1 MATDTHRN
9 IVFKQPSELTGD
21 TVAEIFDNEWVKST
35 FIITDKEF
43 KTGGGSWWTNPQTG
57 VLEKKDIS
65 PYEQWIRSNRYSTS
79 ADHKFASTSPGMS
92 LGVNPKPQFTR
103 YCDIRSKGRV
113 QTRPDVTVSSSNHH
127 STGLGMGGY
136 YSTAI
141 DDNQQRVFFR
151 FGVPTYMPLPIWIA
165 KAFDINRAVLQGRG
179 TITSTFLEAVNVIS
193 TFFMWKKAFLMSL
206 AMFAVKTLS
215 SNSRFYSVK
224 PTMYVYWSTVENI
237 LNSLVARRTML
248 PHILKDYNYK
258 LQETVGDPPQM
269 TEAFLNELNKFIPD
283 IIPDPST
290 GRISVFAIALRG
302 QSVFNRIRMKELT
315 DNVNIN
321 KIDDATLNQAE
332 GVDGRPHLDMESI
345 TPNKPYAATSNADGS
360 WVTYLFKKASQALM
374 GSPADDNVE
383 GLDDKSATMSNTMS
397 FHPMFTDTN
406 GKPIN
411 VSLDPNDP
419 NDSPDKKIMDNV
431 NNKKEEMNKYADY
444 VLAELTEGAAF
455 AVFNVESTGSVGESF
470 SSSFGANPIE
480 ATFNAFSAKAR
491 NLGSLLSSATEVPI
505 IGDALKLAADTGAL
519 ILSNNT
525 FGLANPLLALAYG
538 VNVSMP
544 KIWES
549 SSASLPKSSYKIKL
563 ISPYGNSYSQLFNIY
578 MPLAMILAGSLP
590 RTTGASS
597 YNSPFFCEC
606 YDKGRNNIQLG
617 MISNVSITRGTS
629 NLAFSR
635 AGHPNAIDVDMT
647 VESLDEIVSVDVSSS
662 GVISKLANLPDFGE
676 TPFTGYMNT
685 IAAVDV
691 HTLAFRVPMIR
702 LKLAEK
708 YMIAKSVINPD
719 PAAFAAFTVQNIPGL
734 GFAQNFLGNPAAT
747 LQDLGNI

>member
-1 MATDTHRN
+1 MSITANTN

-21 TVAEIFDNEWVKST
+21 TVAEIFDSEWVKST
-35 FIITDKEF
+35 FVVTDQDMQV
-43 KTGGGSWWTNPQTG
+43 GGQ
-57 VLEKKDIS
+57 
-65 PYEQWIRSNRYSTS
+65 YETWIRSNRYATT
-79 ADHKFASTSPGMS
+79 ADHKFGSTSPGMS

-103 YCDIRSKGRV
+103 YCDVRSKGRLKD
-113 QTRPDVTVSSSNHH
+113 RPDVTVSEDNYHGS
-127 STGLGMGGY
+127 GLGMGGY
-136 YSTAI
+136 YSAAI

-179 TITSTFLEAVNVIS
+179 TITSTFLEAVNIIS
-193 TFFMWKKAFLMSL
+193 TFFAWRKALLLSL

-215 SNSRFYSVK
+215 SNSRFYSVR
-224 PTMYVYWSTVENI
+224 PTMYIYWSTVENI
-237 LNSLVARRTML
+237 LNALVARRTML
-248 PHILKDYNYK
+248 PFFMKDFTYK
-258 LQETVGDPPQM
+258 LSGTIGNPPPM
-269 TEAFLNELNKFIPD
+269 SEAFINRLHEFIPD
-283 IIPDPST
+283 IIPNPAT

-302 QSVFNRIRMKELT
+302 QAMFNRVRMKELQ
-315 DNVNIN
+315 DNV
-321 KIDDATLNQAE
+321 TL
-332 GVDGRPHLDMESI
+332 VDPELANTNDTEYDMNAI
-345 TPNKPYAATSNADGS
+345 TSNKAYTSPSPDKHS
-360 WVTYLFKKASQALM
+360 LITYLFKKANEAFM
-374 GSPADDNVE
+374 GSPADENVE
-383 GLDDKSATMSNTMS
+383 SLDDKSQSMSNTVGY
-397 FHPMFTDTN
+397 HPMFTDSD
-406 GKPIN
+406 GKPLN

-419 NDSPDKKIMDNV
+419 NDSVEAKIRKNVEQDKTGQLDRY
-431 NNKKEEMNKYADY
+431 KEY

-491 NLGSLLSSATEVPI
+491 NLGSILSSATEIPI
-505 IGDALKLAADTGAL
+505 VGDALKLAADAGAL

-549 SSASLPKSSYKIKL
+549 SAASLPKSSYKIKL
-563 ISPYGNSYSQLFNIY
+563 ISPYGNAYSQLFNIY
-578 MPLAMILAGSLP
+578 MPLSMILAGSLP

-629 NLAFSR
+629 NLAFTR

-647 VESLDEIVSVDVSSS
+647 VESLDEIVSVDVSSA
-662 GVISKLANLPDFGE
+662 GVISKLADLPDFGD

-685 IAAVDV
+685 VAAVDV
-691 HTLAFRVPMIR
+691 HTMAFRIPMLR
-702 LKLAEK
+702 LKLAQK
-708 YMIAKSVINPD
+708 YMDIKSVINPD
-719 PAAFAAFTVQNIPGL
+719 PAAFAAFTVEKVPGL
-734 GFAQNFLGNPAAT
+734 GFVRNIMGNPQET
-747 LQDLGNI
+747 LRDLGNI